1 MTYKNL
7 SQVMPENMD
16 LCDQEE
22 PYGGYNTDYIS
33 LITMYGYFIPG
44 KLICTHIGKCST
56 RYKLVKK
63 NKTEV
68 ASIHRGSMQHAVY
81 NSSSFLG
88 AGVHQSK
95 PPLHV
100 VNGNMAN
107 TNHKKCKI
115 NTLQIL
121 LIFFHVPSQYIVVSM
136 IVL

>member
-68 ASIHRGSMQHAVY
+68 ASIHRGSTQHAVY

-88 AGVHQSK
+88 AGVRQSK

-100 VNGNMAN
+100 VME
-107 TNHKKCKI
+107 TWL
-115 NTLQIL
+115 TLTIRNAKSTHYKHCL
-121 LIFFHVPSQYIVVSM
+121 YFFHVPSQYIVVSM